1 MERNNKMNITKQ
13 QKDEYI
19 KGYKA
24 RQAYRQ
30 RRIIRE
36 LVWGYIK
43 EFGIAFALLLLGWII
58 AVGVLSI

>member
-1 MERNNKMNITKQ
+1 MIKQ

-24 RQAYRQ
+24 RQTYRQ

-43 EFGIAFALLLLGWII
+43 GFGIAFALLLLGWII

>member
-1 MERNNKMNITKQ
+1 MIKQ

-24 RQAYRQ
+24 RQTYRQ

-43 EFGIAFALLLLGWII
+43 EFSIVIALLLLGWII
-58 AVGVLSI
+58 AVVILSI

>member
-1 MERNNKMNITKQ
+1 MNITKQ

-36 LVWGYIK
+36 LVWGNKK
-43 EFGIAFALLLLGWII
+43 EFDIAFAILL
-58 AVGVLSI
+58 